1 MVTTIA
7 IRSEVLVTW
16 ILLWPLLRVK
26 DLVVAFLLRE
36 VEPTYRINFVLHNRW
51 RIIEDEPLLIQGTIL
66 LNRAHDGI
74 SSRIIDERIVEL
86 YLQPEISTGLVI
98 GKIKCLPS
106 VETNGLVS
114 NIDRLLM
121 LQLGLFDGLCGSSRW
136 KDKKMD

>member
-36 VEPTYRINFVLHNRW
+36 IEPTYRINFVLHNRW
-51 RIIEDEPLLIQGTIL
+51 RIIEDEPLLIRGTIL

-121 LQLGLFDGLCGSSRW
+121 L
-136 KDKKMD
+136 